1 MKEEENK
8 LSFNKNSVKKKQSR
22 NLAQHNSSAEIPS
35 LGQGPLSLRTQMQSV
50 AVASQMGGASYDP
63 SQIMSSNRSRVQ
75 RSDAFKSAMHN
86 YASVLEDFLV
96 L

>member
-8 LSFNKNSVKKKQSR
+8 LSFSKNSTIKKKKQTR

-50 AVASQMGGASYDP
+50 AVAS
-63 SQIMSSNRSRVQ
+63 
-75 RSDAFKSAMHN
+75 
-86 YASVLEDFLV
+86 
-96 L
+96 

>member
-8 LSFNKNSVKKKQSR
+8 LSFSKNSTVKKKQTR

-50 AVASQMGGASYDP
+50 AVAS
-63 SQIMSSNRSRVQ
+63 
-75 RSDAFKSAMHN
+75 
-86 YASVLEDFLV
+86 
-96 L
+96 